1 MKSQFEVRG
10 WIKFGE
16 VDNYKEG
23 CDYKTGFHHHGTDY
37 FKGNTIQEIIEEC
50 QNFVSSD
57 NVNDLML
64 DSCDDIGRL
73 DISLLENEEGYK
85 ASKREI
91 ELWKE
96 NKVTLYNVIY
106 TFQIELV
113 QRENVSLTKA
123 FITK

>member
-91 ELWKE
+91 EL
-96 NKVTLYNVIY
+96 
-106 TFQIELV
+106 V